1 MAENECES
9 PTCFNDFWS
18 VLGCQND
25 KLREIRLERRRDLL
39 QGRTLLNSA
48 PEKPHFQVDD
58 SPESAE
64 DVLSSRFFCCR
75 RRSEK
80 PPVRAAAA
88 KPWVW
93 APKPEES
100 ELDLEWKIVEHE
112 LDAKSMACLRSFRK
126 AVVEAGLDSHRA
138 CANTPHSQRP
148 GTLVR
153 YLRARNWNQELSMA
167 MFRDALDWRRD
178 YDLDAKLEAWRAE
191 WKTDSTPRVQLWR
204 KYGYVKCIGL
214 DHDGLPIWLHR
225 MSQCDAG
232 GLVRE
237 AGIEAFIL
245 FHIAIL
251 EDSFARAQER
261 MMKTGK
267 LITNFV
273 EIYDQGDYG
282 HVDGYL
288 RRGWGSWEGYKQMIP
303 ILDKVYPERLR
314 VSFLLRCPRIF
325 AVFWRLVEPLLPA
338 TTVKKIR
345 IKGYA
350 ASSFVEELKGP
361 RSDQNSWRRPLFRHF
376 SVVTTS
382 LSWRPR
388 SPGVAGCRRVQGCSD
403 CHLFSPKCP
412 GACTR
417 RAHPRARKP
426 GHRIQ
431 KPESYDGPSQVSST
445 KQPKP

>member
-1 MAENECES
+1 MPCRSMAENECES

-18 VLGCQND
+18 VLGCQD
-25 KLREIRLERRRDLL
+25 EKLREIRLERRRDLL

-58 SPESAE
+58 SPTESAE

-80 PPVRAAAA
+80 PPVRAAAT

-153 YLRARNWNQELSMA
+153 YLRARNWNQELSLA

-214 DHDGLPIWLHR
+214 DYDGLPIWLHR

-350 ASSFVEELKGP
+350 ASSFVEELKEFMAETTIP
-361 RSDQNSWRRPLFRHF
+361 PFLRSDDKSFLETAEPWGGWVP
-376 SVVTTS
+376 SGA
-382 LSWRPR
+382 
-388 SPGVAGCRRVQGCSD
+388 GVQ
-403 CHLFSPKCP
+403 
-412 GACTR
+412 
-417 RAHPRARKP
+417 
-426 GHRIQ
+426 
-431 KPESYDGPSQVSST
+431 
-445 KQPKP
+445 